1 MPTRTRALG
10 GLTAALLAV
19 LAVLVLNAA
28 PSSAATPY
36 CRIDGDPELPS
47 SCPVR
52 RPTPPPPTMMTPTTD
67 PTPTPQPTMVP
78 TSNPNVECWLEDF
91 ETDNIFATDTQR
103 EAYQFTVAVTFC
115 VDKATRLIVSYTP
128 FAEDPI
134 VSDQRVAIIY
144 GPVEQPGSTVV
155 PAGGTFDVS
164 FKFRLI
170 VLFRPGAPGT
180 AEQEYT
186 HDLGIHI
193 KSNSPAVIEPIGS
206 FARTA

>member
-1 MPTRTRALG
+1 PGAGQPRETRIRPVANTGPTRLDPRGARHTGEHMPTRTRAWG
-10 GLTAALLAV
+10 GLMAALLAI

-52 RPTPPPPTMMTPTTD
+52 RPTPPPPTMMTPTAD

-91 ETDNIFATDTQR
+91 ETDNIYATDTQR

-115 VDKATRLIVSYTP
+115 VDKATRL
-128 FAEDPI
+128 
-134 VSDQRVAIIY
+134 
-144 GPVEQPGSTVV
+144 
-155 PAGGTFDVS
+155 
-164 FKFRLI
+164 
-170 VLFRPGAPGT
+170 
-180 AEQEYT
+180 
-186 HDLGIHI
+186 
-193 KSNSPAVIEPIGS
+193 
-206 FARTA
+206 